1 MSGSTFG
8 TLFRVTTWGESH
20 GPGVGVVIDGCPAG
34 IPLSEQDIQQFLDR
48 RKPGQSKYTT
58 KRNESDSVEI
68 LSGVFEGTT
77 TGTPISLLVRNQD
90 QRSRDYG
97 NIATSYRPGHADYCF
112 DQKYGFRD
120 YRGGGRS
127 SGRET
132 IGRVAAGAIA
142 CKILDQLGIKILTYT
157 KSIGDITAD
166 PACFDRSVIMENP
179 FYMPD
184 ADAAKKA
191 GEFLEECMKNEDS
204 SGGSIE
210 CVIQNM
216 PAGIGEPVFEKLS
229 ANLGKAILSIG
240 AVKAFEIGDGTAVAH
255 ALGHTN
261 KGSGWKD
268 HQAYQPLRR
277 YPGRH
282 QRRK

>member
-1 MSGSTFG
+1 MVS
-8 TLFRVTTWGESH
+8 
-20 GPGVGVVIDGCPAG
+20 VITAAEDVLPAV
-34 IPLSEQDIQQFLDR
+34 R
-48 RKPGQSKYTT
+48 R
-58 KRNESDSVEI
+58 SDA
-68 LSGVFEGTT
+68 LQ
-77 TGTPISLLVRNQD
+77 P
-90 QRSRDYG
+90 
-97 NIATSYRPGHADYCF
+97 
-112 DQKYGFRD
+112 
-120 YRGGGRS
+120 
-127 SGRET
+127 
-132 IGRVAAGAIA
+132 GAIA

-261 KGSGWKD
+261 NDQYTRDPDGKIIKLTN
-268 HQAYQPLRR
+268 PLRR

>member
-1 MSGSTFG
+1 M
-8 TLFRVTTWGESH
+8 GESH
-20 GPGVGVVIDGCPAG
+20 GAGVGVVVDGCPAG
-34 IPLSEQDIQQFLDR
+34 RSLCEEDIQKFLNR
-48 RKPGQSKYTT
+48 RKPGQSRYTT
-58 KRNESDSVEI
+58 PRKEDDAVEI
-68 LSGVFEGTT
+68 LSGVFEGRT
-77 TGTPISLLVRNQD
+77 TGTPISMLVRNQN
-90 QRSRDYG
+90 QRSKDYSE
-97 NIATSYRPGHADYCF
+97 IASYYRPGHADLTF
-112 DQKYGFRD
+112 DLKYGFRD

-142 CKILDQLGIKILTYT
+142 SKILDQLGIQILTYT

-166 PACFDRSVIMENP
+166 PSRFDRSVIMENP

-184 ADAAKKA
+184 ADAAEKA
-191 GEFLEECMKNEDS
+191 GKFLEECMKNEDS

-210 CVIQNM
+210 CVIRNM

-255 ALGHTN
+255 ALGHN
-261 KGSGWKD
+261 NNDQYNPGSGWKD
-268 HQAYQPLRR
+268 HQTDQSLRRHLRR
-277 YPGRH
+277 Y
-282 QRRK
+282 QRWK